1 MKADFITAVKLNENE
16 DFVTYLFDV
25 NVQWED
31 LDNEQSG
38 IVEIDRNVFKML
50 EQNVEPDPN
59 FIMKQM
65 YDRHIRIMQQ
75 ASKMDIDRCCIDR
88 VPYYIVGKIL
98 GEYSISHQ
106 LSETPIFIYPDL
118 LKLVLADD
126 QVRDIFMKHKVMS
139 EQEIEELCEDA
150 ESLMDVKE
158 LLKNTM
164 S

>member
-88 VPYYIVGKIL
+88 VPYYIVGQIL

-106 LSETPIFIYPDL
+106 LSETPIFI